1 MIIGTAGHID
11 HGKTALIK
19 ALTGMDADRL
29 KEEKER
35 GITIDLGYAFYP
47 LPRGEVL
54 GFIDVPGH
62 ERFVHNMLAGATGID
77 IVLLVVAA
85 DDGVMPQTREH
96 LEIIDLLG
104 VKGGVVALTKIDRV
118 EPARVAAARAE
129 IEALLRGTALAG
141 SPVFALSSMTGD
153 GVPALRA
160 HLEDV
165 AASPPPAGA
174 ADGCFRLAVD
184 RCFTLSGSGTVV
196 TGTVFSGS
204 VGVGDHLLVSPPG
217 LEVRVRSIHA
227 QNRAAE
233 RGAAGQRCALSLV
246 GVEKKDIARGDWVL
260 EPAVHAPTA
269 RFDALLTLPPSAA
282 RALRHWTPVH
292 VHLGATEAMG
302 RVSLLQATGIDPGGS
317 GRAQIVLDRPVGA
330 LRGDRFILRDQSA
343 QQTLAGGVVL
353 DPFAPARKVRTPAR
367 LAVLAAL
374 ERPAVSD
381 VLRQLL
387 DDAPAGVDLSWF
399 ARSFNLRAK
408 AAETLYRE
416 ISMAVVNVAGAGRFG
431 FSPRRWEATQQAV
444 LAALAAEHARVP
456 EVLGLE
462 GRRLRRLATPDLPW
476 ELFTALIDRML
487 AGRRVARHGPWLH
500 LPQHRITLTG
510 AEEKLWRAVEP
521 LLRAAPFQPPWVRD
535 IARTLAAPEPQVRSL
550 LQRVTMLGDAYE
562 VMRDRFFTREAIA
575 DLARIVS
582 ELAAEKGEVT
592 AAEFR
597 DRIGTGRKIAIRILE
612 YFDKTGFSRRV
623 GDAHRV
629 RDPALL
635 VERITSSAG
644 TDSGRHETQVS
655 GRDSHPGGAN
665 GLQIR

>member
-19 ALTGMDADRL
+19 ALTGVDADRL

-47 LPRGEVL
+47 LPHGAVL

-77 IVLLVVAA
+77 FVLLVVAA

-104 VKGGVVALTKIDRV
+104 VKAGAVALTKIDRV
-118 EPARVAAARAE
+118 ESERVDAARAE

-153 GVPALRA
+153 GVPVLRA
-160 HLEDV
+160 HLEAM
-165 AASPPPAGA
+165 AASPLPARA
-174 ADGCFRLAVD
+174 AEGCFRLAVD
-184 RCFTLSGSGTVV
+184 RCFTIAGSGTVV

-217 LEVRVRSIHA
+217 WEVRVRSIHA

-233 RGAAGQRCALSLV
+233 RGVAGQRCALSLA
-246 GVEKKDIARGDWVL
+246 GVEKKDIARGDWVV

-269 RFDALLTLPPSAA
+269 RFDASLKLPPSAA

-292 VHLGATEAMG
+292 VHLGAADAMG
-302 RVSLLQATGIDPGGS
+302 RVSLLQATGIEPGGS
-317 GRAQIVLDRPVGA
+317 GHAQIVLDRSIGA

-353 DPFAPARKVRTPAR
+353 DPFAPARKARTPAR

-374 ERPAVSD
+374 ERPTMVDA
-381 VLRQLL
+381 LQQLL
-387 DDAPAGVDLSWF
+387 NDAPAGVDLSWF

-416 ISMAVVNVAGAGRFG
+416 IPMEVVHAAGDVRFG
-431 FSPRRWEATQQAV
+431 FAPLRWEATQQAV

-476 ELFTALIDRML
+476 EVFTALIDQLL
-487 AGRRVARHGPWLH
+487 AGERVARHGPWLH
-500 LPQHRITLTG
+500 LPQHRIKLTG
-510 AEEKLWRAVEP
+510 GEEKLWRAVAP
-521 LLRAAPFQPPWVRD
+521 LLQATPFQPPWVRD
-535 IARTLAAPEPQVRSL
+535 IARTLTAPEPQVRSL
-550 LQRVTMLGDAYE
+550 LQRVTMLGDTYE
-562 VMRDRFFTREAIA
+562 VMHDRFFTREAIA
-575 DLARIVS
+575 ELARMVS

-597 DRIGTGRKIAIRILE
+597 DHIGTGRKLAIRILE
-612 YFDKTGFSRRV
+612 YFDKTGFTRRV

-635 VERITSSAG
+635 VERIKKNADA
-644 TDSGRHETQVS
+644 DSGRREAEVS
-655 GRDSHPGGAN
+655 GRDSHPGGAD

>member
-1 MIIGTAGHID
+1 MLIGTAGHID

-29 KEEKER
+29 KEEKAR

-47 LPRGEVL
+47 LSHGAVL

-77 IVLLVVAA
+77 FVLLVVAA

-104 VKGGVVALTKIDRV
+104 VKGGAVALTKIDRV
-118 EPARVAAARAE
+118 EPARVAAAQAE

-141 SPVFALSSMTGD
+141 SPVFALSSVTGD

-160 HLEDV
+160 HLEAV
-165 AASPPPAGA
+165 AASPPVGA

-204 VGVGDHLLVSPPG
+204 VRVGDRLLVSPSG
-217 LEVRVRSIHA
+217 REVRVRSIHA

-233 RGAAGQRCALSLV
+233 RGLAGQRCALSLA
-246 GVEKKDIARGDWVL
+246 GVEKKDIARGDWVV
-260 EPAVHAPTA
+260 EPAAHAPTM
-269 RFDALLTLPPSAA
+269 RFDASLKMPPSAA

-292 VHLGATEAMG
+292 VHLGAADVMG
-302 RVSLLQATGIDPGGS
+302 RVSMLQGTGIEPGGS
-317 GRAQIVLDRPVGA
+317 GRAQIVLDQPVGA

-374 ERPAVSD
+374 ERPTTSAA
-381 VLRQLL
+381 LQQLL
-387 DDAPAGVDLSWF
+387 NDAPAGVDLSWF
-399 ARSFNLRAK
+399 ARSFNLRAEV
-408 AAETLYRE
+408 AETLYRE
-416 ISMAVVNVAGAGRFG
+416 IPMVLVSGAGRFG
-431 FSPRRWEATQQAV
+431 FTPPRWETTQQQV
-444 LAALAAEHARVP
+444 LAALAAEHARAP

-462 GRRLRRLATPDLPW
+462 GRRLRRLATPDLTW
-476 ELFTALIDRML
+476 EVFTALIDQL
-487 AGRRVARHGPWLH
+487 LDGQRVARHGPWLH

-510 AEEKLWRAVEP
+510 SEEKLWRAVAP
-521 LLRAAPFQPPWVRD
+521 LLRATPFQPPWVRD
-535 IARTLAAPEPQVRSL
+535 IAQTLTAPEPQVRSL
-550 LQRVTMLGDAYE
+550 LQRVTMLGDTYE

-575 DLARIVS
+575 ELARIVS
-582 ELAAEKGEVT
+582 ELAAENGEVT
-592 AAEFR
+592 ASEFR
-597 DRIGTGRKIAIRILE
+597 DHIGTGRKLAIRILE

-623 GDAHRV
+623 GDAHCV
-629 RDPALL
+629 RDPTLL
-635 VERITSSAG
+635 VGHIKKN
-644 TDSGRHETQVS
+644 TDTGSGRREVQVS
-655 GRDSHPGGAN
+655 GRDSHPGGAT
-665 GLQIR
+665 